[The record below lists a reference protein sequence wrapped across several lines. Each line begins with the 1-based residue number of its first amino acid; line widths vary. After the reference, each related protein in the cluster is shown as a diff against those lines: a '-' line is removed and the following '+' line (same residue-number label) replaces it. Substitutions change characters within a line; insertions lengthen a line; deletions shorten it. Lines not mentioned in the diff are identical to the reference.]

1 MELNPND
8 PKGKLFVGWDGKL
21 FVGWDRIFGSL
32 NSRRRRKKMGKKG
45 GDEKKERIKR
55 EEHEARAKHS

>member
-8 PKGKLFVGWDGKL
+8 PKGKL

-45 GDEKKERIKR
+45 GDEKKERRKR